1 MKLVTMSPV
10 IPPLFKR
17 LPALVLVSLAMTGM
31 VTPVFADD
39 YDEVRQLMRSGK
51 LAEAVSK
58 ADQFLATRPRDPQM
72 QFLKGVLQQDTQK
85 TAEAIATFT
94 RLTQD
99 YPELPEPYNNLAV
112 LYAGQNQYDKARAA
126 LEMAIRNNPGYATA
140 HENLGDVYI
149 KLASQAYDK
158 ALQLEAGNSTV
169 PRKLALTR
177 ELLNPTPK
185 EARETQ
191 QVEIQKKE

>member
-1 MKLVTMSPV
+1 MKHVTMSPV

-17 LPALVLVSLAMTGM
+17 LPALVLLILAMTGM

-112 LYAGQNQYDKARAA
+112 LYAGQTQYDKARAA

-177 ELLNPTPK
+177 ELLNPTPT
-185 EARETQ
+185 EAKETQ